1 MKGTT
6 KMVTTSS
13 TPTLSS
19 SGVSTS
25 TGQQIGTVTV
35 TASTDETKTT
45 IAALLSLGSDIL
57 QPEEDV
63 TAENAQ
69 LMPINPEKLSI
80 ADADDPTPAPLGP
93 SAETKMKPVARSSS
107 VLIHRR
113 LVTKEYKLKCR
124 LK

>member
-35 TASTDETKTT
+35 TVSTDETKTT

-93 SAETKMKPVARSSS
+93 SAETKNETCCTVIICPDTQKVGN
-107 VLIHRR
+107 
-113 LVTKEYKLKCR
+113 
-124 LK
+124 